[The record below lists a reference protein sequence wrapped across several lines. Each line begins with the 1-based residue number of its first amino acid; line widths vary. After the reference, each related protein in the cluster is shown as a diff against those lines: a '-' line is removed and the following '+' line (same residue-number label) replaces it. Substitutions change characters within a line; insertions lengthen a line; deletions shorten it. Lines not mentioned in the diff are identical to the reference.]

1 MREHALPTKLLGPQ
15 HPHILHTIHYDIIS
29 WNSILSHWWHLENPE
44 TVHISPVWEPPLQPT
59 CILWAVSRFSQQ
71 TNVLTLGKMPKGV
84 WREMFKAPASHTNEN
99 PLLSHSNTHTH
110 QHILIQCTSIW
121 LQTPP
126 LSPMPQCLPITKEV
140 INSTTAPS
148 REIDFNDTSYMAAV
162 SVPDS
167 HLHTGRDP
175 ASRLSAALHCKA

>member
-1 MREHALPTKLLGPQ
+1 
-15 HPHILHTIHYDIIS
+15 
-29 WNSILSHWWHLENPE
+29 
-44 TVHISPVWEPPLQPT
+44 
-59 CILWAVSRFSQQ
+59 
-71 TNVLTLGKMPKGV
+71 MPKGV

-99 PLLSHSNTHTH
+99 PLPSHSNTYSH
-110 QHILIQCTSIW
+110 QHILIQRTSIW
-121 LQTPP
+121 RQTPP

-167 HLHTGRDP
+167 HLHTSRDP
-175 ASRLSAALHCKA
+175 ASRLSAALHCKAKTKLASQQAAIHSQQHTQPVAGSTNEKL